1 MAPTCIFC
9 KSEFCDKATLNKHQK
24 TSKYCIKI
32 QLENDP
38 TKIIDTNSNECTF
51 CKKQL
56 TTRYSLNSHLNICK
70 AKKKQIEEEN
80 KLKSV
85 EEKVEKL
92 TQEIIQLKEKPTT
105 TIINTHNTD
114 NSVNTINQH
123 NYTSLLDYKT
133 ESITETFKKHYSK
146 IEHLLKSDQ
155 KQLADITVQHV
166 LYGKE
171 QPMYYVTDRSRNK
184 FMYTDNENN
193 EKEDANATLL
203 RSLVYR
209 GIKPIIKNLYYE
221 EFKRLRSELAD
232 HQRRDSDVLIKSTRD
247 DLKEL
252 EEAYIEMDIIQESDD
267 YISQLSR
274 CLPTSI
280 RDRLHRDNLEMKQLQ
295 ANYDSDEEFK
305 RELER
310 EVRMI
315 GDYSAVELQ
324 KFKDL
329 YKETGETRG
338 PHSITKNPKYLPEY
352 ISFLQEL

>member
-1 MAPTCIFC
+1 MHVCCYC
-9 KSEFCDKATLNKHQK
+9 KSEFYDKCNLNKHQR
-24 TSKYCIKI
+24 TSKYCLKI
-32 QLENDP
+32 QVEKQPD
-38 TKIIDTNSNECTF
+38 KINNIIEYHCDY

-56 TTRYSLNSHLNICK
+56 STQYSLATHLTTCK
-70 AKKKQIEEEN
+70 TKKKKEEKEEKEN

-85 EEKVEKL
+85 EEDVKKL
-92 TQEIIQLKEKPTT
+92 KDEIIQLKEKPTT
-105 TIINTHNTD
+105 TIINTD

-133 ESITETFKKHYSK
+133 ESITETFKKHYTK

-155 KQLADITVQHV
+155 KHLADITVQHV
-166 LYGKE
+166 LSGKE
-171 QPMYYVTDRSRNK
+171 NPMYFVTDRSRNK
-184 FMYTDNENN
+184 FMYTDKENN
-193 EKEDANATLL
+193 EKEDANASLL

-209 GIKPIIKNLYYE
+209 GIKPIIKNLYYK
-221 EFKRLRSELAD
+221 EFKRLRSDLAEY
-232 HQRRDSDVLIKSTRD
+232 QRRDNGDLIASTRQ

-252 EEAYIEMDIIQESDD
+252 EEAYQQMDIIQESDD

-280 RDRLHRDNLEMKQLQ
+280 RDRLYHDNLEIEAKI

-329 YKETGETRG
+329 YKETGETKG
-338 PHSITKNPKYLPEY
+338 PPSIIKNPKYLQEY
-352 ISFLQEL
+352 FQFLSEK